1 MVLARLIAAS
11 FWRQRWIYILWT
23 VSLCAAVNGLAVIDV
38 YRASLSETLKVQGA
52 KILSAH
58 VAISARRPLTEEEL
72 QKFTEALPAGSRMSH
87 VTEMFAM
94 FTTKNESRLGSLRF
108 VDESYPLVGVLQIND
123 EEVHGNRLASEPVAW
138 VAPDLLPLMNVNE
151 GDTLKIGAT
160 TFTIRGVIRK
170 DSSQTFSI
178 GSMAPRIYLGK
189 KYLPATGLMTFGT
202 TFNEKVYAEVPQPV
216 APDLKKSVES
226 KLTDPAIQVTV
237 PSDLE
242 QGSLRVLSRL
252 LDYLGLVG
260 LVTLSLGWIGVYY
273 LGRRWLMLEQ
283 SSGGLLK
290 CLGLTTADLRRLW
303 LIKLTIILIV
313 GVTSGGLL
321 AWAGSNAV
329 IPLFKSGLP
338 EDFALI
344 WSWRNTLVLLLIGP
358 GMGWLLLAEN
368 VFRTASVPALDLVS
382 QNNPASRSWRLWLFL
397 IMGVTLL
404 AVLLTFLQARSWVVT
419 YSFLGALA
427 GSVVIIV
434 ALALLSLGLVRA
446 RRHPRLS
453 WLWHTV
459 TALWLRRP
467 AVAVLLVTVSAM
479 CGLLSQLIPHL
490 EKTLVGELK
499 SPPETERPGLFM
511 FDVQDEQVEPLKALF
526 AKNNIEVSQQS
537 PFVRARLIK
546 VNGTEYE
553 RSEITTFSTR
563 EEEGDARMRNRGV
576 NLSFREKLGPAEKVV
591 DGKEFNDMTVSPAE
605 ISVEDSYADRL
616 KLKIGDELL
625 FDVQGVEVGAKVA
638 NLRQVNWD
646 SFEPNFFMQLKP
658 GVIDGA
664 PKTWIF
670 TLKRHKNLTPMQI
683 QKLLAH
689 DFPNVTSINIEDAID
704 AVSTLLGKLGSGL
717 IIASRLSLA
726 LGIFVFVMIL
736 MFQLLSSERDWIQLH
751 RQGLR
756 GRDILALQLAA
767 YGSLSVWGALLGSG
781 LSLLVCWTL
790 AKWTFHTRPHYD
802 WASLVQI
809 FILTCL
815 LSVSALVALSL
826 RQFKQTRF
834 KSRFDSL

>member
-11 FWRQRWIYILWT
+11 FWRQRWLYILWT

-38 YRASLSETLKVQGA
+38 YRASLAETLKVQGA

-58 VAISARRPLTEEEL
+58 VSVSARRPLTEQER
-72 QKFTEALPAGSRMSH
+72 KDFSEAVPSGSRLSYT
-87 VTEMFAM
+87 TEMFAM
-94 FTTKNESRLGSLRF
+94 VSTDTESRLGSLRF
-108 VDESYPLVGVLQIND
+108 IDDVYPLVGTLKINGQD
-123 EEVHGNRLASEPVAW
+123 VHGAQLAGEASVW
-138 VAPDLLPLMNVNE
+138 VAADLMPVMNVKE
-151 GDTLKIGAT
+151 GDTLKIGQGE
-160 TFTIRGVIRK
+160 FKISGVIGK
-170 DSSQTFSI
+170 DASQTYRI
-178 GSMAPRIYLGK
+178 GSMAPRIYLHQ
-189 KYLPATGLMTFGT
+189 KYLPQTGLMRFGT
-202 TFNEKVYAEVPQPV
+202 TFSETIFAEVPQPV
-216 APDLKKSVES
+216 PADLKKSVEAR
-226 KLTDPAIQVTV
+226 LTDPAVQVTV

-290 CLGLTTADLRRLW
+290 CLGLTTAELRRLW
-303 LIKLTIILIV
+303 LAKLSIILTV
-313 GVTSGGLL
+313 GVAAGGIS

-329 IPLFKSGLP
+329 VPLFKSALP
-338 EDFALI
+338 EDFILI

-368 VFRTASVPALDLVS
+368 VVRTAAVPALELVA
-382 QNNPASRSWRLWLFL
+382 QNNPAARSWRLWLFL
-397 IMGVTLL
+397 ILGVTGL

-427 GSVVIIV
+427 GSVVILV
-434 ALALLSLGLVRA
+434 GLAVLSLAVVRA
-446 RRHPRLS
+446 RRHSRMN

-490 EKTLVGELK
+490 EKTLVGELR

-511 FDVQDEQVEPLKALF
+511 FDVQDEQVEPLTALLI
-526 AKNNIEVSQQS
+526 KNQIEISQRS
-537 PFVRARLIK
+537 PFIRARLIK
-546 VNGTEYE
+546 VNGVEYE
-553 RSEITTFSTR
+553 RGEVTALSTR

-576 NLSFREKLGPAEKVV
+576 NLSFRDKLGPAEKVV
-591 DGKEFNDMTVSPAE
+591 AGKEFKDLSVSPAE
-605 ISVEDSYADRL
+605 ISVEDGYAGRL
-616 KLKIGDELL
+616 HLKIGDELL

-664 PKTWIF
+664 PKTWIL
-670 TLKRHKNLTPMQI
+670 TVKRTKTMTPPQI
-683 QKLLAH
+683 QRLLAR

-704 AVSTLLGKLGSGL
+704 SISALLGKLSSGL
-717 IIASRLSLA
+717 LIASRLSLA

-756 GRDILALQLAA
+756 SRDILLLQLAA

-781 LSLLVCWTL
+781 LSLLVSWTL
-790 AKWTFHTRPHYD
+790 AKWTFQARPQFD
-802 WASLVQI
+802 WPSLVQI

-815 LSVSALVALSL
+815 LSVSALVLLSL